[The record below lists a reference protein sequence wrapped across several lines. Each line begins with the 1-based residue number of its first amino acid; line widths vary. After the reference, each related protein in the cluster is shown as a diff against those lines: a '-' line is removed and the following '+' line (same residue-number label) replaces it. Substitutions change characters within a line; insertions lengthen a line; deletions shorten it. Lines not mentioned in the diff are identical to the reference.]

1 MDQRGIPFTSLRRRR
16 RPYTANAKGKN
27 VQLYKEN
34 VHNLQLVR
42 DLHQDQFNQ
51 LIRQYCHGKEKD
63 VRLLGIQV
71 ILEKREPQPKVVEQN

>member
-1 MDQRGIPFTSLRRRR
+1 MVYHLLHFEEGEDHPLPMQ
-16 RPYTANAKGKN
+16 KGEN